1 MGYKES
7 CKIVEYSMHVLLNT
21 ELHRLADVRL
31 NQEWKGHA
39 TSMYSTCLRSSI
51 VAQYFVKKKL
61 VGTLLETN
69 SYIQSATENQ
79 WFFGWFRWTF
89 PFGALNGLFSM
100 AI

>member
-1 MGYKES
+1 MFCS
-7 CKIVEYSMHVLLNT
+7 I

-39 TSMYSTCLRSSI
+39 TSMYSTCLGSSI
-51 VAQYFVKKKL
+51 VAQDFSKKKL

-79 WFFGWFRWTF
+79 WLYGWNRWTF
-89 PFGALNGLFSM
+89 PFGALTGPVSV